1 MDGFA
6 RKTQHQVTCK
16 ILQLKTVVVAAALAE
31 PVIEVT
37 VMADYWA

>member
-6 RKTQHQVTCK
+6 HKTQVACK
-16 ILQLKTVVVAAALAE
+16 ILQLTIVVAAVLAE
-31 PVIEVT
+31 PVIEGI